1 VPEDLGLTVRGEG
14 AGGEARGGF
23 FHSLPRGRNG
33 PKPKGIPRYL
43 AAASCLFL
51 VGCTSF
57 GQAAEGAFLPPKPSP
72 TKASTVAPPSPFAPN
87 APTGLPSTASPAEI
101 QIGEW
106 PAPNTYGRA
115 ATPPIPIPPPAEPF
129 TFPERTLNVLLLGSD
144 RRSGIGFRTDT
155 ILIASVQPS
164 TGLVALISIP
174 RDLYVYLPG
183 YTISRINT
191 AWIYG
196 ETLGTPG
203 GGPQLLFDTVRYNL
217 GVPIDRYAL
226 VEMAGFQQ
234 IVDILGGVDVRVA
247 CDFTDWRLRQP
258 GLPQQALSSWA
269 LFTMPRGVV
278 HLDGDAA
285 LWYARS
291 RSRSSDFDRAR
302 RQHDVLRAL
311 YRAALRPEVL
321 TRIPELY
328 RALGSAV
335 KTNGDLDDVL
345 SLAPFVTSLEPAHL
359 RSRFIG
365 RAQVRNYRVPV
376 SGAAVLLPQAEAIR
390 SLLEEAF
397 APYEESDSAPVRVE
411 VVPGSTLETAELVQ
425 ERLLYAGF
433 DAVITES
440 DPSPDGVSHVMA
452 PADAPPEAGERLL
465 SALGLPSQVLTAWP
479 ASESSDTYRLL
490 LGEDY
495 DPCFDPSALA
505 ASG

>member
-1 VPEDLGLTVRGEG
+1 MPGLAERGRAATAFQPPPLPPPPVPAWARVPVSCAGG
-14 AGGEARGGF
+14 GGEAGGGF
-23 FHSLPRGRNG
+23 FHSLPGGRNG
-33 PKPKGIPRYL
+33 PKPKGIPRRL

-72 TKASTVAPPSPFAPN
+72 TMASTVVPPTPFAPN
-87 APTGLPSTASPAEI
+87 APTGLPSTASPAET
-101 QIGEW
+101 QIGDW

-155 ILIASVQPS
+155 ILIASVQPA

-269 LFTMPRGVV
+269 LFTMPRGVA

-345 SLAPFVTSLEPAHL
+345 SLAPFADEPRAGPSAQPLHRPGPGSQL
-359 RSRFIG
+359 PSPGQRRGRAAPAGRGHPEPLGRGLRPLRRVRTQLPFVLKSCRDRRSR
-365 RAQVRNYRVPV
+365 RH
-376 SGAAVLLPQAEAIR
+376 SWSR
-390 SLLEEAF
+390 S
-397 APYEESDSAPVRVE
+397 DCCTR
-411 VVPGSTLETAELVQ
+411 
-425 ERLLYAGF
+425 
-433 DAVITES
+433 
-440 DPSPDGVSHVMA
+440 
-452 PADAPPEAGERLL
+452 
-465 SALGLPSQVLTAWP
+465 VLTP
-479 ASESSDTYRLL
+479 SSRKAILHRTGSRM
-490 LGEDY
+490 
-495 DPCFDPSALA
+495 
-505 ASG
+505 

>member
-1 VPEDLGLTVRGEG
+1 MTARSGASSSPGSSIPSLRPRDGEG
-14 AGGEARGGF
+14 RDGSRAREN
-23 FHSLPRGRNG
+23 PRH
-33 PKPKGIPRYL
+33 L
-43 AAASCLFL
+43 AAAACLFL

-72 TKASTVAPPSPFAPN
+72 STASTVVPPSPFAPN

-115 ATPPIPIPPPAEPF
+115 AAPPIPIPPPVEPF
-129 TFPERTLNVLLLGSD
+129 AFPERTLNVLLLGSD

-155 ILIASVQPS
+155 ILIASVQPA

-217 GVPIDRYAL
+217 GVRIDRYAL

-234 IVDILGGVDVRVA
+234 IVDLLGGVDVRVA
-247 CDFTDWRLRQP
+247 CDFTDWRLRRP

-269 LFTMPRGVV
+269 LFTLPRGVV

-302 RQHDVLRAL
+302 RQHEVLRAL
-311 YRAALRPEVL
+311 YRAALHPEVL

-328 RALGSAV
+328 RALSSAV

-365 RAQVRNYRVPV
+365 RGQVRSYRVPI
-376 SGAAVLLPQAEAIR
+376 SGAAVLLPQADAIR

-397 APYEESDSAPVRVE
+397 APYEESDSTPVRVE
-411 VVPGSTLETAELVQ
+411 VVPGSTLETAQLVQ

-433 DAVITES
+433 DAVVMEG

-452 PADAPPEAGERLL
+452 PADAPPESEERLL
-465 SALGLPSQVLTAWP
+465 SALGLTSQVLTVWP
-479 ASESSDTYRLL
+479 AGESSATYRLL